1 MTLLLIGNQP
11 MPYAW
16 GSEHLIQ
23 DLTGLGQI
31 GEPAAEVWFGS
42 HKTSPSKIMPEA
54 SRTLAEVVPD
64 LGYLVKFLAAQKPL
78 SIQAHPDSK
87 RAVEQFKAG
96 NPSYSDANHKP
107 EMIIAITEFEALCG
121 FRDTKEIEAELTTLA
136 SADPVFEPW
145 LAALV
150 HGGLKSAVQ
159 YAFENNI
166 SEALVAEASALGSMR
181 QELVLRLNSEFPKD
195 VGVMVGGLLMQH
207 LVLAPGE
214 ALFMPAG
221 NIHAYLSGLGVEV
234 MASSD
239 NVLRG
244 GLTQK
249 PIDVA
254 ELLRILD
261 FNPLQDPRVVPA
273 KVANGLTH
281 YPAEVSDF
289 SVYGVDVGGSNML
302 IDLELR
308 GSMIVVCISGELEI
322 STSTDEYLKLS
333 RGQAAFVSEARLFSI
348 TGSGAGYLAMG

>member
-31 GEPAAEVWFGS
+31 GAPAAEVWFGS
-42 HKTSPSKIMPEA
+42 HKTSPARLMPQA
-54 SRTLAEVVPD
+54 TQTLADIAPD
-64 LGYLVKFLAAQKPL
+64 LGYLVKLLAAQKPL
-78 SIQAHPDSK
+78 SIQAHPERE
-87 RAVEQFKAG
+87 RAIQQFEAG

-121 FRDTKEIEAELTTLA
+121 FRESSELEADLGILA
-136 SADPVFEPW
+136 NRNPVFAPW
-145 LAALV
+145 LAALAQ
-150 HGGLKSAVQ
+150 GGLKLAVQ
-159 YAFENNI
+159 YAFENNLT
-166 SEALVAEASALGSMR
+166 EALVAEASVLGANR
-181 QELVLRLNSEFPKD
+181 QELVLRLNSDFPGD
-195 VGVMVGGLLMQH
+195 VGVMIGGLMMQH

-234 MASSD
+234 MAASD

-254 ELLRILD
+254 ELFQVLD
-261 FNPLQDPRVVPA
+261 FKPLQDPRVVPV

-289 SVYGVDVGGSNML
+289 SVYGVDVSGSNML

-322 STSTDEYLKLS
+322 STSTDEYLKLA
-333 RGQAAFVSEARLFSI
+333 RGQAAFVSQARLFSI